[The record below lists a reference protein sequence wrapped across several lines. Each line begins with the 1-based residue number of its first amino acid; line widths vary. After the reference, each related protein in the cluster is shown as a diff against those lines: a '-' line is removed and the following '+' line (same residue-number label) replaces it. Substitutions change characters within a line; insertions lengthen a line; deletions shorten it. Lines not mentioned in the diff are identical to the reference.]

1 MYGMKFPVF
10 IFVLAVIVFFNYPL
24 LPQTGSTLPGGD
36 VGGVADEPSVT
47 ESYDK
52 SGTGEGAVY
61 EGNESLDA
69 VTDTGEGEQEAFL
82 PVPDTYR
89 GIQLGMSLD
98 EVKEV
103 LKTEPVFGYRGE
115 RDVSMI
121 PNPDRTLIETFGT
134 GYIKKAWFQFSEDK
148 LYIMTV
154 VLDSDKIDYYS
165 MYQSLSKKYGEPDSL
180 SPRKA
185 LWNSDTV
192 RLSLEKPL
200 SVKYI
205 DSVIYDSLL
214 KESQAGI
221 DYEELLQESFIES
234 F

>member
-1 MYGMKFPVF
+1 MYSMKIPVF
-10 IFVLAVIVFFNYPL
+10 ILTFILFFVSPVLS
-24 LPQTGSTLPGGD
+24 QTGSSLPGND
-36 VGGVADEPSVT
+36 VAGKTSVP
-47 ESYDK
+47 ESFDK
-52 SGTGEGAVY
+52 AGTGEAAVYGENESPDPVTGAVV
-61 EGNESLDA
+61 ERN
-69 VTDTGEGEQEAFL
+69 FL
-82 PVPDTYR
+82 PVPDSYR
-89 GIQLGMSLD
+89 GIRLGMSLD

-134 GYIKKAWFQFSEDK
+134 GYIKNAWFQFSGDK

-154 VLDSDKIDYYS
+154 VLDSSKIDYYS
-165 MYQSLSKKYGEPDSL
+165 MYQSLAKKYGEPDSL

-185 LWNSDTV
+185 QWNSDTV
-192 RLSLEKPL
+192 RMSLEKPL

-205 DSVIYDSLL
+205 DSVIYNSLL
-214 KESQAGI
+214 KESQAGT

>member
-1 MYGMKFPVF
+1 MNNPMTYEEFQEKV
-10 IFVLAVIVFFNYPL
+10 PL
-24 LPQTGSTLPGGD
+24 LQVGD
-36 VGGVADEPSVT
+36 NAAGV
-47 ESYDK
+47 
-52 SGTGEGAVY
+52 
-61 EGNESLDA
+61 L
-69 VTDTGEGEQEAFL
+69 FH
-82 PVPDTYR
+82 
-89 GIQLGMSLD
+89 
-98 EVKEV
+98 
-103 LKTEPVFGYRGE
+103 
-115 RDVSMI
+115 
-121 PNPDRTLIETFGT
+121 
-134 GYIKKAWFQFSEDK
+134 QFSEDK

>member
-61 EGNESLDA
+61 EENESLDA

-154 VLDSDKIDYYS
+154 VLDSD
-165 MYQSLSKKYGEPDSL
+165 
-180 SPRKA
+180 
-185 LWNSDTV
+185 NV

>member
-1 MYGMKFPVF
+1 MYSMKIPALILTFILFFVSPV
-10 IFVLAVIVFFNYPL
+10 LS
-24 LPQTGSTLPGGD
+24 QTGSSLPGND
-36 VGGVADEPSVT
+36 VADKTSVPET
-47 ESYDK
+47 SDK
-52 SGTGEGAVY
+52 AGTGEAAAYGENENPDSVTGTVA
-61 EGNESLDA
+61 EGD
-69 VTDTGEGEQEAFL
+69 FL
-82 PVPDTYR
+82 PVPDSYR
-89 GIQLGMSLD
+89 GIRLGMSLD

-115 RDVSMI
+115 RDVSMV

-134 GYIKKAWFQFSEDK
+134 GYIKKAWFQFSGDK

-154 VLDSDKIDYYS
+154 VLDSAKIDYYS
-165 MYQSLSKKYGEPDSL
+165 MYQSLAKKYGEPGSL

-185 LWNSDTV
+185 QWDSDTV

-214 KESQAGI
+214 NESRAGT

>member
-1 MYGMKFPVF
+1 MYGIKYPVF
-10 IFVLAVIVFFNYPL
+10 ILALALFISPPVLSQSGSSVPGDAVSEE
-24 LPQTGSTLPGGD
+24 ST
-36 VGGVADEPSVT
+36 VT
-47 ESYDK
+47 ESVDRDD
-52 SGTGEGAVY
+52 AVENEVY
-61 EGNESLDA
+61 SGNESPDS
-69 VTDTGEGEQEAFL
+69 VTGTEVEEEFL
-82 PVPDTYR
+82 PVPDSYR
-89 GIQLGMSLD
+89 GIRLGMSLE

-134 GYIKKAWFQFSEDK
+134 GYIKKAWFQFSGDK

-154 VLDSDKIDYYS
+154 VLDNSKIDYYS
-165 MYQSLSKKYGEPDSL
+165 MYQSLTKKYGEPESL

-185 LWNSDTV
+185 QWNSDTV
-192 RLSLEKPL
+192 QLSLEKPL